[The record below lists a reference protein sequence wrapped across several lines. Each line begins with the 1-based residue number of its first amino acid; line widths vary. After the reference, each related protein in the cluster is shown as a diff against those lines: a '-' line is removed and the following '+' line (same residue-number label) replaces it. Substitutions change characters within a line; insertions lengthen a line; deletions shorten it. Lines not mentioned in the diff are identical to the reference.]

1 MPKNVKGELRFFI
14 SDKRAFDARAVCF
27 SQLSGRLTTR
37 LTEIGGK
44 FDPGSNGWILAKSIS
59 VS

>member
-1 MPKNVKGELRFFI
+1 MHRQSVSVSLSLFQ
-14 SDKRAFDARAVCF
+14 SVSVSF

-44 FDPGSNGWILAKSIS
+44 FDPGSNGWILTKSIS